1 MTAAGGQRA
10 PSSEGSGRFSHRQD
24 TGSCCSQPPGACSPP
39 CASPTRAPGRLPP
52 AALPA
57 CPPPAAASRRRARRR
72 PTARRR
78 SPLRRSRHHHHR
90 SHRHRDPGHSA
101 AARLHS
107 TPYYEVIGVPS
118 VPADAAAGQS
128 SRSVASGAG
137 GAGPRRGGTCS
148 VVAGGCAVVGGRV
161 ATAGGRPAELHAGR
175 WRRARPRRSCSPC
188 GHTVRPGW
196 EGAQECRS
204 PKPPCPDGSNGARAR
219 CLSSYAA
226 ALLAHLRPPRRAP
239 LPQLP
244 PPARAPP
251 PGAPGWSLGLA
262 RCAGRRPPPPAP
274 PPAE

>member
-1 MTAAGGQRA
+1 M
-10 PSSEGSGRFSHRQD
+10 
-24 TGSCCSQPPGACSPP
+24 PP
-39 CASPTRAPGRLPP
+39 
-52 AALPA
+52 
-57 CPPPAAASRRRARRR
+57 
-72 PTARRR
+72 
-78 SPLRRSRHHHHR
+78 
-90 SHRHRDPGHSA
+90 
-101 AARLHS
+101 
-107 TPYYEVIGVPS
+107 

-128 SRSVASGAG
+128 GRSVASGAG

-175 WRRARPRRSCSPC
+175 WRRARPRWSCSPC

-239 LPQLP
+239 LPRLP

-274 PPAE
+274 PPAEQRPAPSPATRGPPAGSGRRQQRLVPTAGVLPWQPSSVDLCRSCAATPPAAAPRDRRPRPPAGPAG